1 MNITFSDPFYAE
13 GQWFKG
19 NLHAHTTNSDGLL
32 TPRQLISRYRD
43 GGYDFLSI
51 TDHGKR
57 TDTSSLSGEDLLVI
71 PGEEICVG
79 TSQAGRLFHVVGV
92 GIEEELPLEDADR
105 DASPQEAIDLIRG
118 LGGIAFIGHPYWSE
132 LNHADLAGLTGHLGI
147 EVYNTTC
154 DLSIG
159 RGFSGVHWDSLLT
172 RGRRP
177 MGFAVDDTHSK
188 ELELLPSDSCRA
200 WINVK
205 AASLEADKILDS
217 VRRGLYYSSI
227 GPEIRSINVADGEIE
242 VSCSPARS
250 IAFISNRSLGR
261 KYTEGEG
268 NLESAVYSLKG
279 SERYIRIEVSDRI
292 GRIAWSNP
300 IYIEG

>member
-1 MNITFSDPFYAE
+1 MNVTFSNPFYAE

-43 GGYDFLSI
+43 RGYDFLSI

-92 GIEEELPLEDADR
+92 GIEEELPLKDADR
-105 DASPQEAIDLIRG
+105 DVSPQEAIDLIEG

-132 LNHADLAGLTGHLGI
+132 LNYADLAGLTGHLGI

-159 RGFSGVHWDSLLT
+159 RGFSGVHWDNLLT
-172 RGRRP
+172 CGRRP
-177 MGFAVDDTHSK
+177 MGLAVDDTHGK
-188 ELELLPSDSCRA
+188 DLELLPSDSCRA

-217 VRRGLYYSSI
+217 VRRGLFYSSI

-242 VSCSPARS
+242 VSCSPAKS

-261 KYTEGEG
+261 KYTEETGC
-268 NLESAVYSLKG
+268 LENVVYSLKG

-300 IYIEG
+300 IYIED